1 MNIKRN
7 IIFSLE
13 LRKKDGVAISENLP
27 IRMRVIY
34 AGNRVDFSTG
44 HRIDEKKWN
53 TETQQVRNG
62 CTNKLKFSSAEI
74 NDDLLHCRAVI
85 QSVFKEF
92 EVKNTMPTPA
102 QLRSEFE
109 QKTKMLGETDKKVS
123 SKSQFFSAFDEY
135 TREIGKANNWRSA
148 TFAKFAAIKNHIKN
162 FDANT
167 KFEKLNDK
175 WFVKYVCHLQDIVKL
190 RNITI
195 EKQIKEFKCFLRW
208 AVKQGYLSVSVLDW
222 KPKLKTTPKKVIFLT
237 REELDKLRNYK
248 IPATKQYL
256 DRVRDVFLF
265 QCFTGLRYSDVF
277 NLKRSDVKKN
287 HIEVT
292 TVKTADS
299 LIIELNDHSRAIL
312 DKYKETPF
320 ENDKALPVISNQ
332 PMNRYLKELA
342 ELAGLNEM
350 VRETT
355 YKGNERIDTV
365 MPKHKLIGT
374 HCGRR
379 TFICFLLSE
388 NVPPHVVMKLTGHSD
403 YKAMKPYI
411 DIADS
416 IKADAISK
424 FNSL

>member
-53 TETQQVRNG
+53 SETQQVRNG

-85 QSVFKEF
+85 QSIFKEF
-92 EVKNTMPTPA
+92 EVKNTIPTPA

-109 QKTKMLGETDKKVS
+109 KKTKMLGEVDKRKI
-123 SKSQFFSAFDEY
+123 SKSFFFSAYDDYMQE
-135 TREIGKANNWRSA
+135 TGRNSSWTPA
-148 TFAKFAAIKNHIKN
+148 TKTKFKTIKNHVEK
-162 FDANT
+162 FDPST
-167 KFEKLNDK
+167 TFEKIGEDWLA
-175 WFVKYVCHLQDIVKL
+175 KYVVYLRDTAGLQNSTTEK
-190 RNITI
+190 NI
-195 EKQIKEFKCFLRW
+195 ENFKCFLRW
-208 AVKQGYLSVSVLDW
+208 ASKKSYITTSAFDW

-312 DKYKETPF
+312 DKYKDTPF
-320 ENDKALPVISNQ
+320 ENDKVLPVITNQ
-332 PMNRYLKELA
+332 KMNTYLKELA
-342 ELAGLNEM
+342 ELAGINEM

-416 IKADAISK
+416 VKADAVSK